1 MKDLAET
8 KLICPLKTSTLLSEM
23 NTIQL
28 KQEIENAK
36 WFGMLDYKDDIIV
49 SQDVNNVL
57 QESKFADDAEEL
69 LETNF
74 SEDKGCYIIDEY
86 VFTTGSTKNE
96 VVKKLKN
103 LITNV
108 REV

>member
-1 MKDLAET
+1 
-8 KLICPLKTSTLLSEM
+8 M

-36 WFGMLDYKDDIIV
+36 WFAMLDYEDKIFV

-57 QESKFADDAEEL
+57 QESMFADNAEEL
-69 LETNF
+69 LEINF
-74 SEDKGCYIIDEY
+74 SEDEGCYIIDDY
-86 VFTTGSTKNE
+86 VFTTGDTKNE
-96 VVKKLKN
+96 VVRKLKN
-103 LITNV
+103 MIANI

>member
-1 MKDLAET
+1 
-8 KLICPLKTSTLLSEM
+8 M

-36 WFGMLDYKDDIIV
+36 WFAMLDYKDQIFV
-49 SQDVNNVL
+49 SQDVNKVL
-57 QESKFADDAEEL
+57 QESMFADNAEEL
-69 LETNF
+69 LEINF
-74 SEDKGCYIIDEY
+74 SEDEGCYIIDDY
-86 VFTTGSTKNE
+86 IFTTGNTKNE

-103 LITNV
+103 MITNV